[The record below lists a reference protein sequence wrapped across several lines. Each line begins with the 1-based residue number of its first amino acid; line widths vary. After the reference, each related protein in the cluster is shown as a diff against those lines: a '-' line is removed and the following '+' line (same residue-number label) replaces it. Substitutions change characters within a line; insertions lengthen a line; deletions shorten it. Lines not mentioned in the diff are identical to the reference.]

1 MFFQQVGA
9 VGAGLLGAV
18 NLALASL
25 SLMEEGA
32 ALRLPR
38 LGLLRA
44 WLVLAFLNIGAV
56 AFLLVCLLDVLK
68 DDEGVNLA
76 MAFGSIF
83 TVMTTGSSKGG
94 YSSIMCASGGRSGD
108 GVDTRRGYEPKMYR
122 EEIF

>member
-1 MFFQQVGA
+1 MA
-9 VGAGLLGAV
+9 AGLLGAV
-18 NLALASL
+18 NLLLASL

-44 WLVLAFLNIGAV
+44 WLVLAFLNVGAV

-68 DDEGVNLA
+68 GDEGVNLA
-76 MAFGSIF
+76 MAFASIF

-94 YSSIMCASGGRSGD
+94 YFLIMSASVRRSGN
-108 GVDTRRGYEPKMYR
+108 VVETRRLKAY
-122 EEIF
+122 I